1 MKVTEIKTWALHAD
15 VATPTYNSQPG
26 LTTGRDSTVIEIVTD
41 EGISGFGEALCQNR
55 QPGQIAQTVIETA
68 LVDVVRG
75 ANPFDTAVLWEA
87 MYTRTKDFG
96 LKGAVIGA
104 ISAVDI
110 ALHDIVGKAVGLPI
124 YQLLGGSFRQSMQ
137 TYATG
142 FFRRPDGVY
151 PDDLVEE
158 AERHLAVGFRAM
170 KVKIGFGVRQ
180 DARDVAA
187 VRQAIGPEVLLMVD
201 ANHAYETGL
210 ARRLLRE
217 LEQLDVF
224 WFEEPVSPENID
236 GYIELRALGT
246 RTLIAAG
253 EIEYTLSGFWPWITR
268 RAVDILQ
275 PDVCAAG
282 GFTAIKQIVAAA
294 QAANLLVNP
303 HIFGTGIGL
312 AASLHAAAVVPPCPL
327 SRGAYEPLA
336 EFDQSPH
343 PFRDAVVHEPLTMK
357 EGRLSIPTG
366 PGLGI
371 EVDRVALDRLAVS
384 R

>member
-110 ALHDIVGKAVGLPI
+110 ALHDIVGKAVGVPI
-124 YQLLGGSFRQSMQ
+124 YQLLGGSFRESMQ

-158 AERHLAVGFRAM
+158 AERHLAAGFGAM

-253 EIEYTLSGFWPWITR
+253 EIEYTLSGFWPWT
-268 RAVDILQ
+268 
-275 PDVCAAG
+275 CARNRSG
-282 GFTAIKQIVAAA
+282 
-294 QAANLLVNP
+294 
-303 HIFGTGIGL
+303 
-312 AASLHAAAVVPPCPL
+312 
-327 SRGAYEPLA
+327 
-336 EFDQSPH
+336 
-343 PFRDAVVHEPLTMK
+343 
-357 EGRLSIPTG
+357 
-366 PGLGI
+366 
-371 EVDRVALDRLAVS
+371 
-384 R
+384 

>member
-1 MKVTEIKTWALHAD
+1 
-15 VATPTYNSQPG
+15 
-26 LTTGRDSTVIEIVTD
+26 
-41 EGISGFGEALCQNR
+41 
-55 QPGQIAQTVIETA
+55 
-68 LVDVVRG
+68 
-75 ANPFDTAVLWEA
+75 
-87 MYTRTKDFG
+87 
-96 LKGAVIGA
+96 
-104 ISAVDI
+104 
-110 ALHDIVGKAVGLPI
+110 
-124 YQLLGGSFRQSMQ
+124 
-137 TYATG
+137 
-142 FFRRPDGVY
+142 
-151 PDDLVEE
+151 
-158 AERHLAVGFRAM
+158 M

-246 RTLIAAG
+246 TTLIAAG

-343 PFRDAVVHEPLTMK
+343 PFRDAVVHEPLTMQ